1 MSKERER
8 LLLGT
13 VGDGDRRVISGKV
26 EHMSTAQLLSP
37 NVNVRLESRLLVLE
51 PITASRMDETY
62 IGWLND
68 PETNQFLETRYE
80 QQTLANAEA
89 YVNRLRGIPGCECFS
104 VTQKKGQRP
113 VGTTSITAYNSRG
126 HGMAVYGI
134 MIGDPGACMIGIGG
148 MVHAMLLEF
157 LFSDSRIRR
166 IQEGAYAAL
175 RVGDRIVGAPT
186 RATSFPSNVWEYPVP
201 RRDSH
206 YTYFVPVTDDMVG
219 QPVEVIVLG
228 MDPEH
233 LAFEPEV
240 WLTAYATPHAS
251 QELVLGVN

>member
-134 MIGDPGACMIGIGG
+134 MIGDPGARMIGIGG

-166 IQEGAYAAL
+166 IQEGAYAANEAACKTMSSLGFKLEGVL
-175 RVGDRIVGAPT
+175 REKWELPT
-186 RATSFPSNVWEYPVP
+186 GE
-201 RRDSH
+201 H
-206 YTYFVPVTDDMVG
+206 TDDWVY
-219 QPVEVIVLG
+219 G
-228 MDPEH
+228 MLREEWFASHRKKAERLLQGIQFTD
-233 LAFEPEV
+233 LA
-240 WLTAYATPHAS
+240 
-251 QELVLGVN
+251 